1 MSKKLQNKS
10 PKDPMI
16 EFMKSIFRDMKEETE
31 RVQKLVENGVI
42 EPMPDK
48 EGIVYNIPESKK

>member
-1 MSKKLQNKS
+1 MNKKLQNKS
-10 PKDPMI
+10 PKDPMN

-31 RVQKLVENGVI
+31 MVQKLVENGVI

-48 EGIVYNIPESKK
+48 DGIVYNIPESKK